1 MNSLSYLAS
10 RCTLMVIMQKHLIAQ
25 RYWLIRIKYSR
36 GQWNK
41 ASVCEDKNRCY
52 THTMALTPRQYR
64 SHMLLNRGCPPISQI
79 YAKTGQGDIMEG
91 TGNQILYLW
100 CISFALKSLYIWI
113 QDNQSWGR
121 RMICVDETYF
131 YCYVA
136 FGDFPHVEAD
146 CRDHVFIELTRLVQ
160 KKHADHFNHIN
171 KTNLLVKG
179 CKG

>member
-1 MNSLSYLAS
+1 
-10 RCTLMVIMQKHLIAQ
+10 MVIMQKHLIAQ
-25 RYWLIRIKYSR
+25 RHWLIRTKYSR
-36 GQWNK
+36 EQWNK
-41 ASVCEDKNRCY
+41 ASKCLRGQKQMLHSHDGIDAAAVSLPHAPEPRLPTYIPNLCKNR
-52 THTMALTPRQYR
+52 T
-64 SHMLLNRGCPPISQI
+64 RGHYGS
-79 YAKTGQGDIMEG
+79 

-100 CISFALKSLYIWI
+100 CISSALKSLYIWI

-121 RMICVDETYF
+121 RMICIDETYF

-179 CKG
+179 GKS